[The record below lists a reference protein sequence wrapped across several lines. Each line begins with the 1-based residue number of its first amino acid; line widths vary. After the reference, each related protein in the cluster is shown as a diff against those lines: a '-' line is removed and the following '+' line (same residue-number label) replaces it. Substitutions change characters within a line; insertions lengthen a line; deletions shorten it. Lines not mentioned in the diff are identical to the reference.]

1 VLFVLE
7 IIRGLRAVQ
16 QQIDLLVAQLV
27 SLVPDSGDRV
37 AETCNALAQ
46 TPLCVAESLS
56 ANAYEQLV
64 PGMWLGF
71 AKKAPVQVRQHL
83 RPDTGSD
90 DGSYALTISTGSTFE
105 SSWLTLEFL
114 LTRPEI
120 VTKNSLSINVEMT
133 SNVAGNLQF
142 AVKAHGREIEPR
154 FTELV
159 KYEIEEG
166 TLHIADIA
174 SLGRSVAGIGDEFH
188 DIRVLISLPPL
199 ANATFTFSC
208 LRLALL

>member
-1 VLFVLE
+1 M
-7 IIRGLRAVQ
+7 
-16 QQIDLLVAQLV
+16 AQLM

-37 AETCNALAQ
+37 AETCRSLAQ
-46 TPLCVAESLS
+46 TPFCVAEQLT
-56 ANAYEQLV
+56 ANAYEPLV
-64 PGMWLGF
+64 PGVWLGF

-83 RPDTGSD
+83 RSDTGSESR
-90 DGSYALTISTGSTFE
+90 SYDLAISTSPDFQ
-105 SSWLTLEFL
+105 SSWLTVEFL

-120 VTKNSLSINVEMT
+120 ITKNSLSINVEMS
-133 SNVAGNLQF
+133 SNVAGHLQF

-166 TLHIADIA
+166 TLHITDIA
-174 SLGRSVAGIGDEFH
+174 SLGRSVPGITDEFH
-188 DIRVLISLPPL
+188 DIRVLIFLPAL
-199 ANATFTFSC
+199 AGATFTFSN

>member
-1 VLFVLE
+1 VLE

-16 QQIDLLVAQLV
+16 QQIDLLMAQLM

-37 AETCNALAQ
+37 AETCNTLTR
-46 TPLCVAESLS
+46 TPLCVAEGIS
-56 ANAYEQLV
+56 ANAYEHLI

-83 RPDTGSD
+83 RPDTGSE
-90 DGSYALTISTGSTFE
+90 DGSYALTISTGSTFQ

-114 LTRPEI
+114 LTRAEI
-120 VTKNSLSINVEMT
+120 VTKNSLSINMEMT

-142 AVKAHGREIEPR
+142 AVKAHGRDIEPR
-154 FTELV
+154 FTELM

-166 TLHIADIA
+166 TLHITDLA
-174 SLGRSVAGIGDEFH
+174 SLGRTVPGIGDEYH
-188 DIRVLISLPPL
+188 DVRLLIFLPPL
-199 ANATFTFSC
+199 ANATFTFSR

>member
-1 VLFVLE
+1 VLE

-16 QQIDLLVAQLV
+16 QQLDLLMAQLV

-37 AETCNALAQ
+37 AETCRSLAQ
-46 TPLCVAESLS
+46 TPFCVTEHVA
-56 ANAYEQLV
+56 ANAYETLV
-64 PGMWLGF
+64 PGVWLGF
-71 AKKAPVQVRQHL
+71 AKKAPVHVRQHL
-83 RPDTGSD
+83 RADTGAED
-90 DGSYALTISTGSTFE
+90 RSYALTISTGAAFQ

-120 VTKNSLSINVEMT
+120 ITKNSLSINVEMS

-154 FTELV
+154 FSELV
-159 KYEIEEG
+159 KYEIDEG
-166 TLHIADIA
+166 TLHITDIA
-174 SLGRSVAGIGDEFH
+174 SLGRSVPGMGDEFH
-188 DIRVLISLPPL
+188 DIRILLFLPPL
-199 ANATFTFSC
+199 ANATFTFSS